1 VCELLHRKK
10 TYQSFQVTS
19 LAQLAIDRDNSADI
33 TIMTMIHDS
42 DTKLFE
48 HFGKNTSAK

>member
-19 LAQLAIDRDNSADI
+19 LAQLARDRDNSADI

-42 DTKLFE
+42 DTKLLSILVKY
-48 HFGKNTSAK
+48 HRAK